1 MEEHKVVILGSGI
14 AGMTAG
20 IYLKR
25 GGLDVLVVED
35 NIPGGVLNEIPS
47 IENYPG
53 YEEIS
58 GPDLAMNIYNQL
70 TKLGVKILNKK
81 ITSIDLNNKIINN
94 NIKYEYL
101 VIATG
106 RKSKMLSLE
115 HEKELLGKGISTC
128 ALCDGFFYKDKKV
141 AVVGGGSSSL
151 TEALYLSKI
160 CKEVIIIH
168 RRDKLT
174 SDKYLIDKVNSTKNI
189 KVLYNSNIT
198 KYNQNNNKLTS
209 VIINNKDNLEVEG
222 VFLAIGSTPNSE
234 IFNVNKDNNYI
245 IVDSNYMTNIDKVYA
260 IGDVIKK
267 DYYQLS
273 TAASDAV
280 VAASNC
286 FLAKNPITNGGA
298 DC

>member
-25 GGLDVLVVED
+25 GGLDVLVIED

-81 ITSIDLNNKIINN
+81 ITSIDLDNKIINN

-106 RKSKMLSLE
+106 RKSRMLSLE

-189 KVLYNSNIT
+189 KVLYNSNVT

-209 VIINNKDNLEVEG
+209 VTINNKDNLEVEG

-273 TAASDAV
+273 TASSDAV
-280 VAASNC
+280 VAASNIIKREN
-286 FLAKNPITNGGA
+286 KNS
-298 DC
+298 

>member
-106 RKSKMLSLE
+106 RKSRMLSLE

-128 ALCDGFFYKDKKV
+128 ALCDGFFYKEKKV

-174 SDKYLIDKVNSTKNI
+174 ADKYLIDKVNSTKNI

-280 VAASNC
+280 VAASNIIKREN
-286 FLAKNPITNGGA
+286 KNS
-298 DC
+298 

>member
-58 GPDLAMNIYNQL
+58 GPDLAINIYNQL

-106 RKSKMLSLE
+106 RKSRMLSLE

-273 TAASDAV
+273 TATSDAV
-280 VAASNC
+280 VAASNIIKREN
-286 FLAKNPITNGGA
+286 KNS
-298 DC
+298 

>member
-106 RKSKMLSLE
+106 RKSRMLSLE

-128 ALCDGFFYKDKKV
+128 ALCDGFFYKEKKV

-168 RRDKLT
+168 RRDKLN

-280 VAASNC
+280 VAASNIIKREN
-286 FLAKNPITNGGA
+286 KNS
-298 DC
+298 

>member
-1 MEEHKVVILGSGI
+1 
-14 AGMTAG
+14 
-20 IYLKR
+20 
-25 GGLDVLVVED
+25 
-35 NIPGGVLNEIPS
+35 
-47 IENYPG
+47 
-53 YEEIS
+53 
-58 GPDLAMNIYNQL
+58 MNIYNQL

-106 RKSKMLSLE
+106 RKSRMLSLE

-128 ALCDGFFYKDKKV
+128 ALCDGFFYTDKKV
-141 AVVGGGSSSL
+141 AIVGGGSSSL

-174 SDKYLIDKVNSTKNI
+174 ADKYLIDKVNSTKNI

-209 VIINNKDNLEVEG
+209 VTINNKDNLEVEG

-245 IVDSNYMTNIDKVYA
+245 IVDSNYMANIDKVYA

-280 VAASNC
+280 VAASNIIKREN
-286 FLAKNPITNGGA
+286 KNS
-298 DC
+298 

>member
-25 GGLDVLVVED
+25 GGLDVIIVED

-106 RKSKMLSLE
+106 RKSRMLSLE

-174 SDKYLIDKVNSTKNI
+174 ADKYLIDKVNSTKNI

-209 VIINNKDNLEVEG
+209 VTINNKDNLEVEG

-280 VAASNC
+280 VAASNIIKREN
-286 FLAKNPITNGGA
+286 KNS
-298 DC
+298 

>member
-25 GGLDVLVVED
+25 GGLDVIIVED

-106 RKSKMLSLE
+106 RKSRMLSLE

-280 VAASNC
+280 VAASNIIKREN
-286 FLAKNPITNGGA
+286 KNS
-298 DC
+298 

>member
-106 RKSKMLSLE
+106 RKSRMLSLE

-128 ALCDGFFYKDKKV
+128 ALCDGFFYTDKKV

-174 SDKYLIDKVNSTKNI
+174 ADKYLIDKVNSTKNI

-209 VIINNKDNLEVEG
+209 VTINNKDNIEVEG

-273 TAASDAV
+273 TASSDAV
-280 VAASNC
+280 VAASNIIKREN
-286 FLAKNPITNGGA
+286 KNS
-298 DC
+298 

>member
-81 ITSIDLNNKIINN
+81 ITSIDLDNKIINN

-106 RKSKMLSLE
+106 RKSRMLSLE

-174 SDKYLIDKVNSTKNI
+174 ADKYLIDKVNSTKNI

-209 VIINNKDNLEVEG
+209 VTINNKDILEVEG

-234 IFNVNKDNNYI
+234 IFNVNKENNYI

-273 TAASDAV
+273 TASSDAV
-280 VAASNC
+280 VAASNIIKREN
-286 FLAKNPITNGGA
+286 KNS
-298 DC
+298 

>member
-106 RKSKMLSLE
+106 RKSRILSLE

-174 SDKYLIDKVNSTKNI
+174 ADKYLIDKVNSTKNI

-280 VAASNC
+280 VAASNIIKREN
-286 FLAKNPITNGGA
+286 KNS
-298 DC
+298 

>member
-25 GGLDVLVVED
+25 GGLDVIIVED

-81 ITSIDLNNKIINN
+81 ITSIDLDNKIINN

-106 RKSKMLSLE
+106 RKSRMLSLE

-273 TAASDAV
+273 TVASDAV
-280 VAASNC
+280 VAASNIIKREN
-286 FLAKNPITNGGA
+286 KNS
-298 DC
+298 

>member
-81 ITSIDLNNKIINN
+81 ITSIDLDNKTINN

-106 RKSKMLSLE
+106 RKSRMLSLE
-115 HEKELLGKGISTC
+115 YEKELLGKGISTC

-198 KYNQNNNKLTS
+198 KYNLSNDKLTS
-209 VIINNKDNLEVEG
+209 VTINNKDILEVEG

-273 TAASDAV
+273 TASSDAV
-280 VAASNC
+280 IAASNII
-286 FLAKNPITNGGA
+286 KRENNNS
-298 DC
+298 

>member
-106 RKSKMLSLE
+106 RKSRMLSLE

-174 SDKYLIDKVNSTKNI
+174 ADKYLIDKVNSTKNI

-209 VIINNKDNLEVEG
+209 VTINNKDNLEVEG
-222 VFLAIGSTPNSE
+222 VFLAIGSIPNSE

-280 VAASNC
+280 VAASNIIKREN
-286 FLAKNPITNGGA
+286 KNS
-298 DC
+298 

>member
-58 GPDLAMNIYNQL
+58 GPDLAINIYNQL

-81 ITSIDLNNKIINN
+81 ITSIDLDNKIINN

-106 RKSKMLSLE
+106 RKSRMLSLE

-234 IFNVNKDNNYI
+234 IFNVNKENNYI

-280 VAASNC
+280 VAASNIIKREN
-286 FLAKNPITNGGA
+286 KNS
-298 DC
+298 

>member
-81 ITSIDLNNKIINN
+81 ITSIDLDNKIINN

-106 RKSKMLSLE
+106 RKSRMLSLE

-209 VIINNKDNLEVEG
+209 VTINNKDNLEVEG
-222 VFLAIGSTPNSE
+222 IFLAIGSTPNSE

-273 TAASDAV
+273 TASSDAV
-280 VAASNC
+280 VVASNIIKREN
-286 FLAKNPITNGGA
+286 KNS
-298 DC
+298 

>member
-14 AGMTAG
+14 AGMTAS

-81 ITSIDLNNKIINN
+81 ITSIDLDNKIINN

-106 RKSKMLSLE
+106 RKSRMLSLE

-141 AVVGGGSSSL
+141 AVVGG
-151 TEALYLSKI
+151 ALLPLPKHYI
-160 CKEVIIIH
+160 YQ
-168 RRDKLT
+168 
-174 SDKYLIDKVNSTKNI
+174 KYV
-189 KVLYNSNIT
+189 
-198 KYNQNNNKLTS
+198 
-209 VIINNKDNLEVEG
+209 
-222 VFLAIGSTPNSE
+222 
-234 IFNVNKDNNYI
+234 
-245 IVDSNYMTNIDKVYA
+245 
-260 IGDVIKK
+260 KK
-267 DYYQLS
+267 
-273 TAASDAV
+273 
-280 VAASNC
+280 
-286 FLAKNPITNGGA
+286 
-298 DC
+298 

>member
-81 ITSIDLNNKIINN
+81 ITSIDLDNKIINN

-280 VAASNC
+280 VAASNIIKREN
-286 FLAKNPITNGGA
+286 KNS
-298 DC
+298 